1 MVSALM
7 LYNMADVSDVSGYLC
22 LLLAA
27 LVLVTLDNCE
37 GARVL
42 VVLHHEPGRHVSS
55 PLLHLFEVKAATH
68 QPWHSLSLL

>member
-1 MVSALM
+1 MALALK
-7 LYNMADVSDVSGYLC
+7 LYNVTGVRGFGGYWC